1 MHEWILLRLDFD
13 FNSGTLVATM
23 LFDSNQSTKVVYNCE
38 NHNITRDV
46 YL

>member
-1 MHEWILLRLDFD
+1 
-13 FNSGTLVATM
+13 M

-46 YL
+46 YLWSSIEIQAG